1 MPFQDYAKN
10 ARMQHFKGENMDK
23 IIIGFDTCG
32 GEEHQFCKWLTE
44 QGYDA
49 EVINSTGQGIG
60 SDKQNRLWD
69 QYCKEN

>member
-1 MPFQDYAKN
+1 MTQ
-10 ARMQHFKGENMDK
+10 
-23 IIIGFDTCG
+23 IIIGFDTYG
-32 GEEHQFCKWLTE
+32 GEEHLFCEWLIE

-49 EVINSTGQGIG
+49 EVSNSTGQGIG